1 MRCAMMIGALVTTIL
16 ERPLL
21 KKNNATRSVAV
32 AGALA
37 LSLLAVVTPA
47 AAADPV
53 PGQSSESVL
62 ALLRLLVAEGVL
74 SPEKAQSLIAQ
85 VEREAAA
92 ARGEVGAQPPTSGDA
107 SAPAAANPAPAQAA
121 AGAAPA
127 SAPAQEPAA
136 AKPGPAQAA
145 GSASTAPAKKPSDP
159 SVDPSAPRAANAV
172 EAVVAATPPRVKS
185 SDGSWIKRI
194 RIDGDF
200 RIRWQDDFY
209 DDGNSSEIPDWGAVV
224 DSGGTTAPVSDFI
237 NATENRPRLRYRARL
252 GFTAAVADRVSAVLR
267 LVVGNET
274 DPVSTN
280 ETLGDYFNRDNIVAD
295 RAFIRFALSD
305 DLALLGGR
313 MANPF
318 YTTDMIWDGDVN
330 PEGIAATF
338 EHTFGKSTRVFGVAG
353 VYALQEFATRDD
365 RWLYAGQ
372 LGVET
377 QLGQVA
383 SAKVGVAYYHYDNIS
398 GRRGEATSR
407 PGLVSKG
414 NSLFNVAT
422 DDEIVP
428 GLAAK
433 FRTAALTGA
442 FDFKGIKPVVIT
454 VTGEVA
460 VNLGYDGDEIRALP
474 LLTEEPTG
482 SLAWTAELRVGSA
495 KVAHWGD
502 WQAALAYRYMQSD
515 SILDAF
521 NDGDFNLGGTNS
533 EGMSAELLYDVVQD
547 TWLQATWFHPHSL
560 TAAPYKMDSIRLA
573 LTTRF

>member
-1 MRCAMMIGALVTTIL
+1 MRCVIIDGAFVTTIV
-16 ERPLL
+16 ERTRL
-21 KKNNATRSVAV
+21 KKNNAMRSAAV
-32 AGALA
+32 AGALV
-37 LSLLAVVTPA
+37 LSSLAVVTPA
-47 AAADPV
+47 AAAEPV
-53 PGQSSESVL
+53 PGQASETVL
-62 ALLRLLVAEGVL
+62 ALLRLLVAEGVI

-85 VEREAAA
+85 AEQEAAA
-92 ARGEVGAQPPTSGDA
+92 AHRETGAQPPTSGDA
-107 SAPAAANPAPAQAA
+107 PKPAPAPAATNPA
-121 AGAAPA
+121 
-127 SAPAQEPAA
+127 
-136 AKPGPAQAA
+136 PAQAA
-145 GSASTAPAKKPSDP
+145 GSASTAPVKRPSDP
-159 SVDPSAPRAANAV
+159 SVDPSAPTAANAA
-172 EAVVAATPPRVKS
+172 EAVVAAAPPPVKS
-185 SDGSWIKRI
+185 SDGSWVKRFK
-194 RIDGDF
+194 IDGDF
-200 RIRWQDDFY
+200 RLRWQDDFY
-209 DDGNSSEIPDWGAVV
+209 DDGNSTEIPDWSAVV

-237 NATENRPRLRYRARL
+237 NATEERPRLRYRARL
-252 GFTAAVADRVSAVLR
+252 GFTATVADRVTAVLR

-295 RAFIRFALSD
+295 RAFIRFALTD

-318 YTTDMIWDGDVN
+318 YTTDMIWDSDVN

-338 EHTFGKSTRVFGVAG
+338 EHTFGKATRVFGVAG
-353 VYALQEFATRDD
+353 VYTLQEFATRDD

-377 QLGQVA
+377 QLGQAA
-383 SAKVGVAYYHYDNIS
+383 SAKVGVSYYNYDHIS
-398 GRRGEATSR
+398 GRRGDATSR

-414 NSLFNVAT
+414 NSLFNVGT
-422 DDEIVP
+422 EDEIVP
-428 GLAAK
+428 GLATR
-433 FRTAALTGA
+433 FRTAVLTGA
-442 FDFKGIKPVVIT
+442 FDYKGITPIVIT

-460 VNLGYDGDEIRALP
+460 VNLGYDGDKVRALP
-474 LLTEEPTG
+474 LLTEKPTG

-533 EGMSAELLYDVVQD
+533 EGMVAELLCDVVQD

-560 TAAPYKMDSIRLA
+560 TAAPYKMDAIRLA